1 MRIIWDRR
9 RVTVRDVY
17 EELRLG
23 RRTAYT
29 TVMTTMNNLVRKGLA
44 IQDKGGVAFIYTPAV
59 SDIEVATGVLDV
71 LVDTVMGGC
80 VGPLVEYLQT
90 QQARCRPSSETR

>member
-1 MRIIWDRR
+1 M
-9 RVTVRDVY
+9 RDVY

-80 VGPLVEYLQT
+80 VGPLVEYP
-90 QQARCRPSSETR
+90 RPSKRAAGHRLRQGSRRAA